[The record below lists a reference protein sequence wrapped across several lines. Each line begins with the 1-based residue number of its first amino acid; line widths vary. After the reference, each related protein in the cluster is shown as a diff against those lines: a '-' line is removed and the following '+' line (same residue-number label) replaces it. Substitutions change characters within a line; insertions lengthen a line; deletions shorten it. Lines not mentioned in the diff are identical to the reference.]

1 MMFQKI
7 NTKEKLMESFEIG
20 MDLLKILPKFN
31 MALAG
36 DIGPQD
42 IKDTAPI

>member
-1 MMFQKI
+1 
-7 NTKEKLMESFEIG
+7 MESFEIG